1 MEVAEDF
8 VGALSADEFDELR
21 GNFTFEEGGGSGAT
35 EGTGPTRD
43 FQIELGSTQSQ
54 ECHQDAARD
63 ATLGAL
69 LVPEEMKWRFFM

>member
-8 VGALSADEFDELR
+8 VGAPSADEFDELR
-21 GNFTFEEGGGSGAT
+21 GNPTFEEGGGSGTT
-35 EGTGPTRD
+35 EGTGRTRD

-54 ECHQDAARD
+54 ECRQDAVRN

-69 LVPEEMKWRFFM
+69 LVPEEMKWRVLK